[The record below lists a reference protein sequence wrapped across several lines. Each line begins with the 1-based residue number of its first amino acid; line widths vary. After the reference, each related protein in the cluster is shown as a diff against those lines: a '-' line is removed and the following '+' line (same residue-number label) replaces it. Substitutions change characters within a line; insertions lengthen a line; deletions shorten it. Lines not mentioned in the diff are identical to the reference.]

1 MTTEVDRQIA
11 RSSELLART
20 QATHRSGALYAQRRH
35 GIAQRLTRIAIANAV
50 ILIAAVALG
59 LGMPLGMFGAL
70 GVLTL
75 MIATTLALAIFPA
88 EAPPSPERIREA
100 DIRSLPDQTRA
111 WLATQR
117 QALPAPAITLVD
129 QISARLA
136 TLQPQLQR
144 LDNGDPTAQ
153 EVRKLVGE
161 QLPDFLKGYA
171 DVPPPLRT
179 VERNG
184 RTPDAQL
191 VDGLKLIDAEI
202 AEMTEQLA
210 QGTLD
215 SLETRGRYLEIKYRG
230 DDNA

>member
-11 RSSELLART
+11 RSAELLART
-20 QATHRSGALYAQRRH
+20 QATHRDRALYAQRRH
-35 GIAQRLTRIAIANAV
+35 SVATRLTRIAVADAV
-50 ILIAAVALG
+50 ILLGAVALG

-75 MIATTLALAIFPA
+75 LIATTLALAIFPT
-88 EAPPSPERIREA
+88 EPAPTPERIREA
-100 DIRSLPDQTRA
+100 DIRALPDQTRA
-111 WLATQR
+111 WLAMQR
-117 QALPAPAITLVD
+117 PALPAPAIGLVD
-129 QISARLA
+129 QISQRLA
-136 TLQPQLQR
+136 TLQPQLA
-144 LDNGDPTAQ
+144 LLKDEDPAAQ
-153 EVRKLVGE
+153 EVRKLVAE
-161 QLPDFLKGYA
+161 QLPDFISGYA
-171 DVPPPLRT
+171 QVPPPLRT

-215 SLETRGRYLEIKYRG
+215 SLETRWRYLEIKYRG
-230 DDNA
+230 DEQA